1 MTTNVA
7 AWSWAMMPG
16 ACGEATRE
24 LLALDPTTT
33 EAMVVS
39 CRRSRDGRDDGV
51 VVDTTVVASGQ
62 LSLRMTTRW
71 LKGQTLGRRHGGWES
86 SKLLLGRRG
95 QKLGIVCCS
104 NKE

>member
-33 EAMVVS
+33 EAMVAS

-51 VVDTTVVASGQ
+51 VVDIRQ
-62 LSLRMTTRW
+62 R
-71 LKGQTLGRRHGGWES
+71 
-86 SKLLLGRRG
+86 
-95 QKLGIVCCS
+95 
-104 NKE
+104 